1 MPSSVPNFNFSTVF
15 VSEIKRGSQNFMWYC
30 WPPAVPRTLI
40 LLCVL
45 QVLGKIK
52 RPAKFL
58 HRSSMHRVVMWI
70 RICHRLSIICT
81 QKLCFGGFLGWKC
94 QNTVFW
100 PQKRP
105 AWLRVSWHIA
115 CQNRFNE
122 LVQCNIFM
130 NYTCSQTI
138 FLKWVVHIPKHF
150 AIWYSWSIS
159 ESPGNSG
166 SPVSNSAVKQ
176 PTAHTSTALL
186 HTNINIV
193 MWH

>member
-94 QNTVFW
+94 QSTVFW
-100 PQKRP
+100 PQKK
-105 AWLRVSWHIA
+105 A
-115 CQNRFNE
+115 CLITRQLAYCMSKSVQRTLTCTMQHFHE
-122 LVQCNIFM
+122 LYLFTNNIFKM
-130 NYTCSQTI
+130 S
-138 FLKWVVHIPKHF
+138 
-150 AIWYSWSIS
+150 SS
-159 ESPGNSG
+159 
-166 SPVSNSAVKQ
+166 
-176 PTAHTSTALL
+176 HTKTFC
-186 HTNINIV
+186 NMI
-193 MWH
+193 